1 MSSVVR
7 NKHKKLDFINGRMHA
22 AINAEIKTSQSY
34 TKKEMYPNKRKYSKQ
49 AEIIIDSSVKLK

>member
-1 MSSVVR
+1 MR
-7 NKHKKLDFINGRMHA
+7 NKHKKLDFINDRMHA

-34 TKKEMYPNKRKYSKQ
+34 TKKERYPNKRKYSKQ